1 MSRRHP
7 ACAPALLLALLA
19 PYVSAQ
25 TPEPSPAASTQAI
38 DLRYVGDTARLGIGY
53 DTTNKL
59 RADGLLVFGEQPTSN
74 WIGEFWAS
82 DRSAGGLQ
90 LSYHWRPADAGGDAS
105 VRKLFAAVDQNQ
117 QHDRKVT
124 IGGGFES
131 DQWFGAAYVAAGVS
145 GRRETGSSSQAT
157 TNTVTGTDTG
167 GIYQQDYVTTTIV
180 NSFQRGYNWGVGG
193 RAGHFYE
200 GALLRLQ
207 AGADYE
213 WGQQSTSQATI
224 ALGAEKY
231 FEGTPHSIA
240 LSGEVYWKHG
250 EADPSGA
257 GGRVV
262 AMYRYSFDGPSYRP
276 ARTYRMV
283 QVDTPAVVTP
293 APVAAPSAPP
303 QPRIEKQIVKTT
315 ASVSTDTFFELDSAK
330 LRPQGRAA
338 LDAVIAQLKQGKF
351 EGNVHIVGHTCNLG
365 SAAYNQK
372 LSDRR
377 AGAVRDYLV
386 AGGIPASRLVA
397 EGMGLRD
404 PRFPNDATGRPKNRR
419 VDIEFVTFEDR
430 VKEVTLPPLP
440 EPAATTK
447 EPTPPA
453 PKVEWRR
460 EEIATEPA
468 WLRRALRNPVAH
480 KQSVDVYNT
489 VERTSSV
496 SEGAKRYKSRP
507 PVAQPD
513 AFTVEHDSS
522 RNRLDVLAND
532 SDPDGK
538 ALSIASVTVPLH
550 GTAAIDGNAVTYT
563 PAPGFVGAD
572 TFSYKVVD
580 PDGLAATGQV
590 TVTVTKACLPPV
602 ANFDYA
608 VAGYNQPVTV
618 NVLAND
624 GDPDGLALTVV
635 SFTQAANGTVTR
647 GPGNS
652 LTYRAKEN
660 YIGMDAFRYT
670 ISNSCGGTASAEVS
684 VYADP

>member
-1 MSRRHP
+1 MPRHP
-7 ACAPALLLALLA
+7 VFAPALLLALLA
-19 PYVSAQ
+19 PYASAQ
-25 TPEPSPAASTQAI
+25 APEPPAASTQAI

-59 RADGLLVFGEQPTSN
+59 RADGLLVFGEQPASN

-90 LSYHWRPADAGGDAS
+90 LSYHWRPADATGDAS

-124 IGGGFES
+124 VGGGFES
-131 DQWFGAAYVAAGVS
+131 NQWFGAAYIAAGIS
-145 GRRETGSSSQAT
+145 GRRETSSSSQAT
-157 TNTVTGTDTG
+157 TATVTGTDAG
-167 GIYQQDYVTTTIV
+167 GIYQKDFVTTTVV
-180 NSFQRGYNWGVGG
+180 NTFQRGYNWGVGG

-231 FEGTPHSIA
+231 FEGTPHSVA
-240 LSGEVYWKHG
+240 LSGELYWKHG
-250 EADPSGA
+250 EADPSGP

-283 QVDTPAVVTP
+283 AVESPV
-293 APVAAPSAPP
+293 VAAPTPTAAQSAPP

-330 LRPQGRAA
+330 LRAEGRVA
-338 LDAVIAQLKQGKF
+338 LDAIIAQLRQGRF
-351 EGNVHIVGHTCNLG
+351 EGNIHVVGHTCNLG

-377 AGAVRDYLV
+377 ASAVRDYLV
-386 AGGIPASRLVA
+386 AGGIPTSRILA
-397 EGMGLRD
+397 EGMGLRE

-419 VDIEFVTFEDR
+419 VDIEFVTLEER

-440 EPAATTK
+440 EAAAPAKEAT
-447 EPTPPA
+447 PV

-480 KQSVDVYNT
+480 KQSVDVYTT

-496 SEGAKRYKSRP
+496 AEGAKRYVSRP
-507 PVAQPD
+507 PVAQSD
-513 AFTVEHDSS
+513 TFTVERDSS

-538 ALSIASVTVPLH
+538 PLSIASVTVPAH
-550 GTAAIDGNAVTYT
+550 GSATIDGNGIVYT
-563 PAPGFVGAD
+563 PTPGYVGAD

-580 PDGLAATGQV
+580 PDGLAATAQV
-590 TVTVTKACLPPV
+590 TVTVTKTCLPPV
-602 ANFDYA
+602 ANFDYS
-608 VAGYNQPVTV
+608 VAGFNQPVNI
-618 NVLAND
+618 NVLVND
-624 GDPDGLALTVV
+624 GDPEGLTLTVV
-635 SFTQAANGTVTR
+635 SFTQPANGTVTR

-652 LTYRAKEN
+652 LTYRSKQD

-670 ISNSCGGTASAEVS
+670 ISNSCGATASAEVS